1 MNQAGQSGLDHH
13 ELLQRSGE
21 LAECL
26 VSAVDHATFLDECLD
41 TLIALLGADRG
52 LILVT
57 DPDGVSFTINAR
69 SRNRSLNAAE
79 REEVSRTIVQEALK
93 SGRSVFWEPSA
104 GAGTESVVFF
114 GILSALATP
123 LRAAGWTASSDAR
136 PLGVLYVDFRSID
149 TPITL
154 TQRAFFELGALFVSV
169 VLEHTRRFQLT
180 RERVRELEARS
191 DPPSLEPELEE
202 ILAPASMQS
211 VRRELSSALHGD
223 SPILIL
229 GESGTGKTL
238 LASAIARASGR
249 LPIVRATLGSSDDLN
264 TITSELFG
272 HERGAFSGALARR
285 TGLVEFA
292 DGGTLILDE
301 LMNLPLR
308 AQQLLLDFAQFGNYR
323 PLGYDRREPKA
334 ARVRIITSTNAD
346 LDTALKRGAL
356 RADLFYRLNSVTLRL
371 PPLRARRED
380 IPGLA
385 EAALRKWDPERELR
399 LSPPLRRLLVL
410 PELEWPG
417 NTRQLHSVMKR
428 AAERALARDFRATV
442 VGEEHVDPN
451 ELGLVRWPELGTSMS
466 SSRVTPISERPTRPR
481 SEDPV
486 AEWLELQAHR
496 RVLEER
502 ERELLARVIEE
513 AGGVIAHAARRLG
526 LSRTTL
532 SGRIDKLGIVRPSRA
547 SEPPPDDST

>member
-1 MNQAGQSGLDHH
+1 VDDATSPLDHQ
-13 ELLQRSGE
+13 ELLQRLGE
-21 LAECL
+21 LTERL
-26 VSAVDHATFLDECLD
+26 VSAVDQTTFLDECLD

-57 DPDGVSFTINAR
+57 DPDGVAFAINAR

-79 REEVSRTIVQEALK
+79 REEVSRTIVQQALK
-93 SGRSVFWEPSA
+93 SGRTVFWEPSG

-114 GILSALATP
+114 GILSALSTP
-123 LRAAGWTASSDAR
+123 LRAAGWQNSTDAR
-136 PLGVLYVDFRSID
+136 PLGVLYVDFRSIE
-149 TPITL
+149 TPVTL
-154 TQRAFFELGALFVSV
+154 MQRAFFELAALFVSV
-169 VLEHTRRFQLT
+169 VLEHARRFQLT

-191 DPPSLEPELEE
+191 DPPSLEPELDE
-202 ILAPASMQS
+202 ILAPTSMQS
-211 VRRELSSALHGD
+211 LRREVASALHGA

-238 LASAIARASGR
+238 LATAIARTSGR
-249 LPIVRATLGSSDDLN
+249 LPLVRATLGSSDDLN

-285 TGLVEFA
+285 TGLVELA

-308 AQQLLLDFAQFGNYR
+308 AQQLLLDFTQFGSYR
-323 PLGYDRREPKA
+323 PLGYDRREPKTSS
-334 ARVRIITSTNAD
+334 VRIITSTNAD
-346 LDTALKRGAL
+346 LEAALARGAL

-380 IPGLA
+380 IPSLA
-385 EAALRKWDPERELR
+385 EAFLRKWNPKRELR
-399 LSPPLRRLLVL
+399 LSLTLRRLLVT

-417 NTRQLHSVMKR
+417 NTRQLHSVLRR
-428 AAERALARDFRATV
+428 AAERALARDFEAAV
-442 VGEEHVDPN
+442 VGEEHLDPN
-451 ELGLVRWPELGTSMS
+451 DLGLSRWPELTP
-466 SSRVTPISERPTRPR
+466 SSRSSAPVSTEKPR
-481 SEDPV
+481 SRPGDPV
-486 AEWLELQAHR
+486 ADWLELQAR
-496 RVLEER
+496 RRALEER

-532 SGRIDKLGIVRPSRA
+532 SGRIDKLGIARPSRPG
-547 SEPPPDDST
+547 EEFDDKA